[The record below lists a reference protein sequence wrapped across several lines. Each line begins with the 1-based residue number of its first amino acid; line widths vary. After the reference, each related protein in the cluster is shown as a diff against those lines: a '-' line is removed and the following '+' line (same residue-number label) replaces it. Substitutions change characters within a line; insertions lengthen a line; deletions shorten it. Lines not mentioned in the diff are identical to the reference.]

1 MNLHVG
7 AGGYSC
13 KQWKGA
19 SYPGDLLGKRMR
31 HYYGERF
38 KTVEINTFQPT
49 SISIERPTTTFTDIL
64 SAVV

>member
-1 MNLHVG
+1 MSLYVG

-19 SYPGDLLGKRMR
+19 SYPGDLPGKRML

-38 KTVEINTFQPT
+38 KTVEINMFQSP
-49 SISIERPTTTFTDIL
+49 SVSIERLTTTFTDIL